1 MWAIINESRHV
12 VVPSL
17 LISRVPFGPQLT
29 HLSAAKAIFR
39 RMARVA

>member
-29 HLSAAKAIFR
+29 HLSAAEAIFR
-39 RMARVA
+39 RMARVE